1 MRHRVVIVGS
11 SVGGVRTARA
21 LRAEGYTGHF
31 TLVGEEPELPYD
43 RPPLSK
49 QVLTG
54 AWPAERAGLLTAQAA
69 ADAGIELRLGVAA
82 RSLDTEARQVHLAG
96 GEVLSYDDLV
106 IATGASARP
115 SPWQPESGVYTLR
128 TLADCLTLK
137 KCFASGASVVM
148 IGGGFI
154 GAEAAAAARSAG
166 CHVTIVDA
174 VANPMERAA
183 GPVVGALLAEVQC
196 RNGVRTRFGAG
207 VQSVT
212 GRAGDLVVTLSDDS
226 VLRAEAVVVGIGA
239 RPNDQWLQGSGLTIE
254 DGVVCDAYLAAA
266 GAAHVF
272 AIGDVAR
279 WAHPELHAQV
289 RSEHWTNAADQA
301 RSVARTI
308 ARPGARE
315 PYQPSDYIWSDQ
327 YDWKLQLAGQ
337 RACAVAEWVVGVLGA
352 QRPQVAVLHG
362 DAAGRLCAAVCL
374 NWPKAFVQCR
384 RLLDERAPVARAR
397 ELLGGP

>member
-21 LRAEGYTGHF
+21 LRAEGFTGPI

-69 ADAGIELRLGVAA
+69 ADAGVELRLGEAA
-82 RSLDTEARQVHLAG
+82 RSLDTEARRVHLAD
-96 GEVLSYDDLV
+96 GEVLPYDDLV

-128 TLADCLTLK
+128 TLADCRTLK
-137 KCFASGASVVM
+137 KCFADGASVVM

-166 CHVTIVDA
+166 CDVTLVDA
-174 VANPMERAA
+174 VAVPMERAA
-183 GPVVGALLAEVQC
+183 GPVVGALLADVQ
-196 RNGVRTRFGAG
+196 RRHGTRTRFGVG
-207 VQSVT
+207 VRSVT
-212 GRAGDLVVTLSDDS
+212 GRAGDLVVTLSDAS
-226 VLRAEAVVVGIGA
+226 VVRAEAVVVGIGA
-239 RPNDQWLQGSGLTIE
+239 IPNDQWLQGSGLTIE
-254 DGVVCDAYLAAA
+254 DGVVCDAYLEAA
-266 GAAHVF
+266 GVTHVF

-279 WAHPELHAQV
+279 WPHPELAAQV

-301 RSVARTI
+301 RCVARAI

-337 RACAVAEWVVGVLGA
+337 RSRAVAEWVIGTADA
-352 QRPQVAVLHG
+352 QRPRVTVLHE
-362 DAAGRLCAAVCL
+362 DAAGQLCGAVCL

-397 ELLGGP
+397 ELLGAS

>member
-1 MRHRVVIVGS
+1 VRHRVVIVGS

-21 LRAEGYTGHF
+21 LRAEGYTGHI

-54 AWPAERAGLLTAQAA
+54 VWPAERAGLLTAQAA

-82 RSLDTEARQVHLAG
+82 RSLDPEARQVQLAD
-96 GEVLSYDDLV
+96 GEVQPYDDLV

-137 KCFASGASVVM
+137 KCFADGAAVAM

-166 CHVTIVDA
+166 CDVTLIDA
-174 VANPMERAA
+174 VALPMERAA
-183 GPVVGALLAEVQC
+183 GPMVGALLADLQ
-196 RNGVRTRFGAG
+196 RGNGVRTRFGVG
-207 VQSVT
+207 VRSVT
-212 GRAGDLVVTLSDDS
+212 GRAGDLVVTLSDAS
-226 VLRAEAVVVGIGA
+226 VVRAEAVVVGIGA
-239 RPNDQWLQGSGLTIE
+239 LPNDQWLQGSGLTIE

-266 GAAHVF
+266 GAPHVF

-279 WAHPELHAQV
+279 WPHPEMDAQV

-301 RSVARTI
+301 RCVARTI
-308 ARPGARE
+308 AQPGARE

-337 RACAVAEWVVGVLGA
+337 RARAVAEWVVGAPRA
-352 QRPQVAVLHG
+352 QRPQVTVLHE
-362 DAAGRLCAAVCL
+362 DAAGRLCGTVCL

-384 RLLDERAPVARAR
+384 RLVDERAPVARAR

>member
-21 LRAEGYTGHF
+21 LRAEGYTGHI
-31 TLVGEEPELPYD
+31 TLVGEEPDLPYD

-49 QVLTG
+49 QVLNG
-54 AWPAERAGLLTAQAA
+54 AWPTERAGLLTAQAA

-82 RSLDTEARQVHLAG
+82 RSLDTEARRVHLAD
-96 GEVLSYDDLV
+96 GEVLAYDDLV

-137 KCFASGASVVM
+137 KCFAGGAAVAM

-166 CHVTIVDA
+166 CDVTLIDA
-174 VANPMERAA
+174 VALPMERAA
-183 GPVVGALLAEVQC
+183 GPMVAALLADVQ
-196 RNGVRTRFGAG
+196 RGHGVRTRFGVG

-212 GRAGDLVVTLSDDS
+212 GRAGDLVVTLSDAS
-226 VLRAEAVVVGIGA
+226 VVRAEAVVVGIGA
-239 RPNDQWLQGSGLTIE
+239 LPNDRWLQGSGLTIE

-266 GAAHVF
+266 GATHVF

-279 WAHPELHAQV
+279 WPHPGLDAQV

-301 RSVARTI
+301 RCVARTI
-308 ARPGARE
+308 ARPEARE

-337 RACAVAEWVVGVLGA
+337 RSRAVAECVIGTADA
-352 QRPQVAVLHG
+352 QRPRVTVLHE
-362 DAAGRLCAAVCL
+362 DAAGELCGAVCL

-384 RLLDERAPVARAR
+384 RLLDERAPAARAR

>member
-1 MRHRVVIVGS
+1 VRHRVVIVGS

-21 LRAEGYTGHF
+21 LRAEGYTGHI

-54 AWPAERAGLLTAQAA
+54 VWPAERAGLLTAQAA

-82 RSLDTEARQVHLAG
+82 RSLDTEARQVHLAD
-96 GEVLSYDDLV
+96 GEVLPYDDLV

-128 TLADCLTLK
+128 TLADCLALK
-137 KCFASGASVVM
+137 KCFADGTSVVL

-166 CHVTIVDA
+166 CDVTLVDA
-174 VANPMERAA
+174 VAVPMERAA
-183 GPVVGALLAEVQC
+183 GPVVGALLADVQ
-196 RNGVRTRFGAG
+196 RGNGVRTRFGVG

-212 GRAGDLVVTLSDDS
+212 GRAGNLVVTLSDAS
-226 VLRAEAVVVGIGA
+226 VVRAEAVVVGIGA
-239 RPNDQWLQGSGLTIE
+239 LPNDQWLHGSGLTIG

-279 WAHPELHAQV
+279 WPHPELDAQV

-301 RSVARTI
+301 RCVARTI
-308 ARPGARE
+308 AQPGARE
-315 PYQPSDYIWSDQ
+315 AYQPSDYIWSDQ
-327 YDWKLQLAGQ
+327 YDWKLQLAGHRS
-337 RACAVAEWVVGVLGA
+337 RAIAEWVIGAPGA
-352 QRPQVAVLHG
+352 QRPQVTVLHG
-362 DAAGRLCAAVCL
+362 DAAGRLCGAVCL

-384 RLLDERAPVARAR
+384 RLLDERAPAEQAR
-397 ELLGGP
+397 ELLGAP

>member
-21 LRAEGYTGHF
+21 LRTEGFTGRI

-54 AWPAERAGLLTAQAA
+54 AWPAERAGLLTTQAA

-82 RSLDTEARQVHLAG
+82 RSLDTEARRVHLAD
-96 GEVLSYDDLV
+96 GEVLPYDDLV

-115 SPWQPESGVYTLR
+115 SPWQPESGVYMLR
-128 TLADCLTLK
+128 TLADCRTLK
-137 KCFASGASVVM
+137 KCFADGASVVM

-166 CHVTIVDA
+166 CDVTLVDA
-174 VANPMERAA
+174 VAVPMERAA
-183 GPVVGALLAEVQC
+183 GPVVGALLADIQR
-196 RNGVRTRFGAG
+196 RNGARTRFGVA

-212 GRAGDLVVTLSDDS
+212 GRAGDLAVTLSDTS
-226 VLRAEAVVVGIGA
+226 VVRAEAVVVGIGA
-239 RPNDQWLQGSGLTIE
+239 IPNDQWLQGSGLTVE
-254 DGVVCDAYLAAA
+254 DGIVCDEYLAAA
-266 GAAHVF
+266 GATHVY

-279 WAHPELHAQV
+279 WPHPELDAEV

-301 RSVARTI
+301 RCVARTI
-308 ARPGARE
+308 ALAGARE
-315 PYQPSDYIWSDQ
+315 AYQPSDYIWSDQ

-337 RACAVAEWVVGVLGA
+337 RSRAVAEWVIGTPGA
-352 QRPQVAVLHG
+352 ERPRVTVLHG
-362 DAAGRLCAAVCL
+362 DAAGRLCGTVCL

-384 RLLDERAPVARAR
+384 RLVDERAPVARAR
-397 ELLGGP
+397 ELLDAP